1 MHQTQVEADTFA
13 SGSTIVTAFQSGRFY
28 DGGSSDIGWATSV
41 DAGGTWTHGFLP
53 CITVNQWDST
63 ACSGLPQY
71 GRVSD
76 SSVAFDAAHGTWL
89 IASLSLSSAGSGVA
103 VLVSRSTDGTTWSNP
118 VVVASFGNLDKSWI
132 VCDNGVASPY
142 RGHCYVEFD
151 NNGDGDRLYMS
162 TSADGGVTWGTA
174 LQTADSA
181 TGVGGQPL
189 VQPGGTVI
197 VPAANAFEGGI
208 IAFRSTNGGASWSST
223 TTVAGIVDHGVAG
236 SMRGGPLPSA
246 EIDASGK
253 VYVVW
258 QDCRFEASCAAND
271 IVMSTSTDGVSWSA
285 VQLIPINSTGSG
297 IDHFIPGLAVDSAT
311 SGGAVH
317 LGLTYYFYSSANCT
331 ADGSGGM
338 PACQLLVGF
347 VSSSDGGA
355 HWTAPAVLAGP
366 MTVTWLP
373 LTSQG
378 YMVGDY
384 MSASFANATAH
395 PLFAVAQAPTSVEH
409 EAMNMPTSGLAVTAS
424 AAANTSA
431 GVQPVTDASDH
442 AAAPAPITRR

>member
-1 MHQTQVEADTFA
+1 MVWPE
-13 SGSTIVTAFQSGRFY
+13 
-28 DGGSSDIGWATSV
+28 
-41 DAGGTWTHGFLP
+41 
-53 CITVNQWDST
+53 
-63 ACSGLPQY
+63 
-71 GRVSD
+71 
-76 SSVAFDAAHGTWL
+76 
-89 IASLSLSSAGSGVA
+89 
-103 VLVSRSTDGTTWSNP
+103 
-118 VVVASFGNLDKSWI
+118 
-132 VCDNGVASPY
+132 
-142 RGHCYVEFD
+142 
-151 NNGDGDRLYMS
+151 
-162 TSADGGVTWGTA
+162 
-174 LQTADSA
+174 
-181 TGVGGQPL
+181 
-189 VQPGGTVI
+189 
-197 VPAANAFEGGI
+197 
-208 IAFRSTNGGASWSST
+208 
-223 TTVAGIVDHGVAG
+223 